1 MKKYKTFLVGIWFK
15 HHLLFG
21 ERGRMLENTTY
32 YKESEW
38 KPSNMENEK
47 IRLAILSKWR
57 LATQASTP
65 RCSGGCILTYYPQR
79 WKNLSNQNLVFP
91 CITHICLRFYTLNN
105 HLSWSGGNLN
115 IYNTWDCWWKDSGI
129 AILLQIP
136 RRKRATVFFLPHFQ
150 DSFKN

>member
-79 WKNLSNQNLVFP
+79 WKNLSNQNLEFL
-91 CITHICLRFYTLNN
+91 THVSGFTLSTLNN

-136 RRKRATVFFLPHFQ
+136 RRKRATVFFLPHF
-150 DSFKN
+150 